1 MNLMNRF
8 LTNGLAKFRN
18 VDCAIAGRA
27 DYIVTIDKH
36 FNTLK
41 QIDFPKVNVISID
54 EFIKILKN

>member
-1 MNLMNRF
+1 